1 MRQLL
6 ATTVLAAAIFAP
18 AIATAQ
24 IKTLPGESTT
34 VSATVE
40 AIEKSTRM
48 LTLKTADGKMTTLTV
63 PSDVKRF
70 DGLKVGDKIT
80 AKYYDNIVLRK
91 KAPGEKDVNT
101 LSGAVNPSGGAKPT
115 GSAAVQRAIT
125 ATITAIDPSIP
136 SISLSGPNNWHYS
149 SKVADK
155 EALKQVKVGDKLDIT
170 WTEAVLLSV
179 DTPAAKKQ

>member
-1 MRQLL
+1 
-6 ATTVLAAAIFAP
+6 V
-18 AIATAQ
+18 
-24 IKTLPGESTT
+24 T

-40 AIEKSTRM
+40 AIEKSSRM
-48 LTLKTADGKMTTLTV
+48 LTLKAADGTTTTLTV
-63 PSDVKRF
+63 PPDVKRF

-101 LSGAVNPSGGAKPT
+101 LSGAVAPSAGAKPT
-115 GSAAVQRAIT
+115 GSASVQRTIT
-125 ATITAIDPSIP
+125 ATITAIDPKVP
-136 SISLSGPNNWHYS
+136 SISLSGPNNWKYS

-179 DTPAAKKQ
+179 DGPPAKK